1 MKRLSSNSEGLGDG
15 SVLKWLSH
23 KNEDLGLNF
32 QYPLE
37 ESGEVVHACKSHT
50 EEAET
55 GGSLKLTGVQ

>member
-1 MKRLSSNSEGLGDG
+1 ML
-15 SVLKWLSH
+15 LKWLSH

-32 QYPLE
+32 QYPLA